1 MNRLRKNFF
10 NMSIRFQLP
19 LSLLF
24 IAALTTC
31 ADAGIIITL
40 TDNGDDTIGFSM
52 SGDFTVYAIRSD
64 DTFGQFGS
72 YFNPAAGTISNV
84 DTSDEMRQFEF
95 NYSSVTEGTKGGGVA
110 AEFGSSGYDPVSFT
124 GSGHVFQNFL
134 NETICI
140 SKTLVGEFPSSG
152 PVNGDVISGISGS
165 GTYVG
170 SFASAG
176 ITVGTGTTRYGAD
189 PSNFDTVTIT
199 RSFAASGGAVPEP
212 STAIVMG
219 LLGIVGL
226 AGNRRR
232 RRQES
237 VA

>member
-52 SGDFTVYAIRSD
+52 SGDFTVYAIRSA

-95 NYSSVTEGTKGGGVA
+95 DYSSVTEGTKGGGVA
-110 AEFGSSGYDPVSFT
+110 AEFGSSGY
-124 GSGHVFQNFL
+124 
-134 NETICI
+134 
-140 SKTLVGEFPSSG
+140 
-152 PVNGDVISGISGS
+152 
-165 GTYVG
+165 
-170 SFASAG
+170 
-176 ITVGTGTTRYGAD
+176 
-189 PSNFDTVTIT
+189 
-199 RSFAASGGAVPEP
+199 
-212 STAIVMG
+212 
-219 LLGIVGL
+219 
-226 AGNRRR
+226 
-232 RRQES
+232 
-237 VA
+237 